1 MLVLVRTV
9 SQAFKLKA
17 KRIAA
22 IPLFCFPRFH
32 QFLVISSSLFSQAI
46 VVTQARGP
54 CYCWEPIDA
63 PLALDAIHFGA
74 NTER

>member
-54 CYCWEPIDA
+54 CYC
-63 PLALDAIHFGA
+63 
-74 NTER
+74 